1 MNITIED
8 ISPVEK
14 RVEFEVPW
22 TDVAPKLDKAY
33 GALRRDVR
41 VAGFR
46 PGKVPRGVLEKMYRH
61 QVEDEVAR
69 TLVETSLGQA
79 IQENQ
84 LVPVAPPTVDKLE
97 LKSGAPFKFSARVEV
112 RSQVTPKDYS
122 GVPLSRRPT
131 NVTDAQVDAELE
143 GMRRRLTEY
152 KPLEGRAETAPGD
165 VVLVDV
171 SGRVGEHKLKHR
183 TAAVDLDEENAGPL
197 PGLATRLRG
206 VPIGPTPIELKYTID
221 ADTPQKELAGQAVDL
236 RVLVKEVRE
245 KKVPSLD
252 DEFAKDTGEA
262 DTLEGLRAK
271 VRERLADA
279 DQQRIRGELV
289 QQLIKE
295 LIKRNEFPI
304 APALVERHAQ
314 NMVAR
319 AKRQLAAAGI
329 DPEAMDD
336 RRMIDDFREGA
347 EHEARGNILVQAIA
361 EREGVTAAD
370 ADLQKRIAEL
380 AAARNESPKK
390 LRAELE
396 REQALPQLEAQIR
409 EQKTLDMLIA
419 QAKITDEDPAAAD
432 KLIVT
437 PDEAR
442 NEARDEARE
451 AKAEGKAKSGG
462 PKSKKKKEPTP

>member
-46 PGKVPRGVLEKMYRH
+46 PGKVPRGILEKMYRQ

-69 TLVETSLGQA
+69 SLVETSLGQA
-79 IQENQ
+79 IHENQ
-84 LVPVAPPTVDKLE
+84 LQPVAPPTVDKLE

-131 NVTDAQVDAELE
+131 KVTDEQIDAELE
-143 GMRRRLTEY
+143 GYRRRLTEY
-152 KPLEGRAETAPGD
+152 KPLEGRALTAAGD

-171 SGRVGEHKLKHR
+171 SGRVGDNRLKHR
-183 TAAVDLDEENAGPL
+183 TTAVDLDDERGGPL

-206 VPIGPTPIELKYTID
+206 VPIGPEPLELKYTID
-221 ADTPQKELAGQAVDL
+221 ADTPQAELAGQLVDL
-236 RVLVKEVRE
+236 RVLIKETRE
-245 KKVPSLD
+245 KKIPSLD

-262 DTLEGLRAK
+262 ETLDGLRAK
-271 VRERLADA
+271 VRERLVEA
-279 DQQRIRGELV
+279 DQQRIRAELV
-289 QQLIKE
+289 QQLVKE
-295 LIKRNEFPI
+295 LIKRNDFPI
-304 APALVERHAQ
+304 APALIERHAQ

-319 AKRQLAAAGI
+319 AKRQLAAAGL
-329 DPEAMDD
+329 DVEAMDD
-336 RRMIDDFREGA
+336 RRMMAEFGAGA
-347 EHEARGNILVQAIA
+347 EHEARGNILLTAIA

-390 LRAELE
+390 LRADLE

-409 EQKTLDMLIA
+409 EQKTLDLLIA
-419 QAKITDEDPAAAD
+419 QAKITDEDPATAD

-437 PDEAR
+437 PEKASD
-442 NEARDEARE
+442 E
-451 AKAEGKAKSGG
+451 AKAE
-462 PKSKKKKEPTP
+462 SKKKKEPTP